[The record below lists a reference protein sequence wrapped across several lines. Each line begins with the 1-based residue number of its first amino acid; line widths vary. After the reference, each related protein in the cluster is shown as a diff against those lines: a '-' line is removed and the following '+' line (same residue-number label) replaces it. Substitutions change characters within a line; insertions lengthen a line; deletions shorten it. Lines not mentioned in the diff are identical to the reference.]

1 MLDSIDRSILSAL
14 RNDARMTHRALGQ
27 EVGLSP
33 NAAAARVDRLVGRG
47 VITGFRA
54 EVDPSALGRGLHAFI
69 DCRLGNQTDE
79 ARAHAV
85 IAADE
90 RIVSAA
96 HVTGRFDY
104 LVEAAAASPADLD
117 DLLRA
122 LRDAGVAETE
132 TRLVLNQLDSMG
144 AT

>member
-1 MLDSIDRSILSAL
+1 MIDGVDSAILRAL
-14 RNDARMTHRALGQ
+14 QSDARMTHRALGQ
-27 EVGLSP
+27 AVGLSP
-33 NAAAARVDRLVGRG
+33 NAAAARVDRLVRRG

-54 EVDPSALGRGLHAFI
+54 EIDPGALGRGLHAFI
-69 DCRLGNQTDE
+69 DCRLGKQTDE
-79 ARAHAV
+79 WQAHAV
-85 IAADE
+85 IAEDE

-122 LRDAGVAETE
+122 LREAGVAETE
-132 TRLVLNQLDSMG
+132 TRLVLNQLNALG